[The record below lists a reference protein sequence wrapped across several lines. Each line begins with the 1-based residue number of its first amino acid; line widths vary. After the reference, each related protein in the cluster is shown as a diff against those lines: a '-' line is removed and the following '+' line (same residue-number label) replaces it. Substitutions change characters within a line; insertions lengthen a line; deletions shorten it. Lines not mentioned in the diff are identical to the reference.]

1 MINERDIITF
11 DFNMLITFLIIYQ
24 EQGVSRA
31 AVRLRVTQPAV
42 SNTLRK
48 LRETFGD
55 ELFLRKGKKLVA
67 TQRATEIAEILKTVP
82 CAIAQALDL
91 AKRGT

>member
-31 AVRLRVTQPAV
+31 AVRLHVTQPAV

-48 LRETFGD
+48 LRDTFGD

-82 CAIAQALDL
+82 CAIEQALDL
-91 AKRGT
+91 AKRNA